1 MCIKNKD
8 SFLKNRF
15 SMLNGFGEGQNL
27 SGWFCSSHFFVLS
40 VNKKRT
46 RLNKDRKRF
55 YFSLFVLL
63 IHNWKK
69 KQDYF
74 VLTPSIYIL
83 LTKSVMILRS
93 CRYCLSKILIL
104 SKMLRFFSFHLIQEK
119 TDEKVLVSRV
129 EPMDCFTWLGD
140 R

>member
-15 SMLNGFGEGQNL
+15 TMLNGFEEGQNL

-46 RLNKDRKRF
+46 HLNKDRKKV
-55 YFSLFVLL
+55 LFLSFCSFNTQL
-63 IHNWKK
+63 KK

-83 LTKSVMILRS
+83 LTKPVMILRS

-129 EPMDCFTWLGD
+129 EPMDCFT
-140 R
+140 